1 MKLTQQSFPIIKG
14 FKTTHKASHKASLEV
29 YQNNV
34 NIKVILPSAHV
45 YDVVLIHRKTHLII
59 KQDSTDFVAIADYYD
74 NIPKLNYVSY

>member
-14 FKTTHKASHKASLEV
+14 FKTTHKASHKASHKEV

-45 YDVVLIHRKTHLII
+45 YDV
-59 KQDSTDFVAIADYYD
+59 Y
-74 NIPKLNYVSY
+74 

>member
-45 YDVVLIHRKTHLII
+45 YDV
-59 KQDSTDFVAIADYYD
+59 Y
-74 NIPKLNYVSY
+74 